1 MRKNSFMKQI
11 SATPYYVWAVLFII
25 VPIAYV
31 LYYAFTD
38 SNGNFAGFSNFSII
52 GHYSSTFL
60 LSLMMAFIATVICLI
75 IGYPLALAISRTK
88 PTTQKILI
96 MLVMMPMWINFIIRT
111 DSIAILLEKN
121 GLINQLLGYV
131 GMHVEL
137 MDTRFAVIV
146 GMVYDFLPYM
156 ILPIY
161 SVLTKLDIRLV
172 EAATDLGC
180 NSFQALMKVIVPL
193 SISGVISGI
202 TMVFVPCVSTFYIS
216 QRLGGANTY
225 LIGDA
230 IEARML
236 SISADYNKG
245 ATLSFVLMILIVVST
260 LIMSHYSDDEESGG
274 TAGGFLA

>member
-1 MRKNSFMKQI
+1 MKKSFMKQI

-25 VPIAYV
+25 VPIIYV

-38 SNGNFAGFSNFSII
+38 TSGNFAGFENFSII
-52 GHYSSTFL
+52 GHYSSTFM
-60 LSLMMAFIATVICLI
+60 LSVMMAFVATAICLL

-88 PTTQKILI
+88 PITQKILI
-96 MLVMMPMWINFIIRT
+96 MLVMLPMWINFIIRT

-121 GLINQLLGYV
+121 GLINQFLGLF

-161 SVLTKLDIRLV
+161 SVLTKLDVKLV
-172 EAATDLGC
+172 EAARDLGC
-180 NSFQALMKVIVPL
+180 NAFQALFKVIVPL
-193 SISGVISGI
+193 SVSGIISGI

-216 QRLGGANTY
+216 RRLGGANTY

-236 SISADYNKG
+236 SISHDYNKG

-260 LIMSHYSDDEESGG
+260 LIMNHYTDDED
-274 TAGGFLA
+274 TTAAGGFLG

>member
-1 MRKNSFMKQI
+1 MKKNAFMKQI
-11 SATPYYVWAVLFII
+11 SATPYYVWAALFII
-25 VPIAYV
+25 VPIIYV
-31 LYYAFTD
+31 LYYTFTD
-38 SNGNFAGFSNFSII
+38 GSGQFVFFENFQII
-52 GHYSSTFL
+52 EHYSSTFL
-60 LSLMMAFIATVICLI
+60 LSIMMAFIATVICLL

-88 PTTQKILI
+88 PVTQKILI
-96 MLVMMPMWINFIIRT
+96 MLVMLPMWINFIIRT

-121 GLINQLLGYV
+121 GLINQFLGIFNL
-131 GMHVEL
+131 HLEL

-172 EAATDLGC
+172 EAARDLGC
-180 NSFQALMKVIVPL
+180 NAFQALTKVIVPL
-193 SISGVISGI
+193 SVSGIISGI

-260 LIMSHYSDDEESGG
+260 LIMNHYSDEEESG
-274 TAGGFLA
+274 TAGGFMA

>member
-1 MRKNSFMKQI
+1 MRKNSFMRQI

-25 VPIAYV
+25 VPILYV

-38 SNGNFAGFSNFSII
+38 AEGNFAGFSNFQII
-52 GHYSSTFL
+52 EHYSSTFA
-60 LSLMMAFIATVICLI
+60 LSLMMAFIATVVCLL

-88 PTTQKILI
+88 PLTQKILI
-96 MLVMMPMWINFIIRT
+96 MLVMLPMWINFIIRT

-121 GLINQLLGYV
+121 GLINQLLGLF

-172 EAATDLGC
+172 EAARDLGC
-180 NSFQALMKVIVPL
+180 NAFQAMLKVIVPL
-193 SISGVISGI
+193 SVSGVVSGI

-216 QRLGGANTY
+216 QRLGGANVY

-260 LIMSHYSDDEESGG
+260 LIMNRYTDDDEN
-274 TAGGFLA
+274 TAAGGFMA

>member
-1 MRKNSFMKQI
+1 MKGKNSFVKQLA
-11 SATPYYVWAVLFII
+11 SCPYYVWAALFII
-25 VPIAYV
+25 VPIIYV

-38 SNGNFAGFSNFSII
+38 SNGNFAGFDNFYII
-52 GHYSSTFL
+52 GHYSSTFS
-60 LSLMMAFIATVICLI
+60 LSLMLALIATTVCLL

-88 PTTQKILI
+88 PATQKILI
-96 MLVMMPMWINFIIRT
+96 MLVMLPMWINFIIRT

-121 GLINQLLGYV
+121 GIINSILGV
-131 GMHVEL
+131 FGLKADL
-137 MDTRFAVIV
+137 MNTRFAVIV

-161 SVLTKLDIRLV
+161 SVLTKLDVKLV
-172 EAATDLGC
+172 EAAKDLGC
-180 NSFQALMKVIVPL
+180 NSLQATLKVIMPL
-193 SISGVISGI
+193 SVSGVVSGI

-245 ATLSFVLMILIVVST
+245 ATLSLVLMLLIVIST
-260 LIMSHYSDDEESGG
+260 LIMNHYTDKDDSSGG
-274 TAGGFLA
+274 PVI

>member
-1 MRKNSFMKQI
+1 MRKNSFMRQI

-25 VPIAYV
+25 VPIVYV

-38 SNGNFAGFSNFSII
+38 AKGNFAGFSNFQII
-52 GHYSSTFL
+52 EHYASTFA
-60 LSLMMAFIATVICLI
+60 LSLMMAFIATVICLL

-88 PTTQKILI
+88 PLTQKILI
-96 MLVMMPMWINFIIRT
+96 MLVMLPMWINFIIRT

-121 GLINQLLGYV
+121 GLINQLLGLV

-161 SVLTKLDIRLV
+161 SVLTKLDVRLV
-172 EAATDLGC
+172 EAARDLGC
-180 NSFQALMKVIVPL
+180 NAFQAMLKVIVPL
-193 SISGVISGI
+193 SVSGVVSGI

-216 QRLGGANTY
+216 QRLGGANVY

-260 LIMSHYSDDEESGG
+260 LIMNRYTDDDEN
-274 TAGGFLA
+274 TAAGGFMA